1 MKIKHQ
7 KEHDYIVS
15 WILTNSETFLT
26 NIDIIDT
33 YKDLKKAK
41 QVEVLKGPTVA
52 GHFDVILRFKK
63 EKKESNY
70 NIDDP
75 KTYSEVEIKRVHV
88 FINVKM
94 ESATEQLREIKK
106 ILRQYSI
113 NERTNPKIKDYFVV
127 VSENDEYKSFFT
139 DYGYIFYKF

>member
-1 MKIKHQ
+1 MKIKHHR
-7 KEHDYIVS
+7 EHDNIVD
-15 WILTNSETFLT
+15 WIINNPETFLT
-26 NIDIIDT
+26 KLDIIDT

-41 QVEVLKGPTVA
+41 QVEILKGTTVV
-52 GHFDVILRFKK
+52 GYFDVVLRFKK
-63 EKKESNY
+63 EKEISNY
-70 NIDDP
+70 DVYNP
-75 KTYSEVEIKRVHV
+75 KTYSEVEIIRVSV

-106 ILRQYSI
+106 ILRQNII
-113 NERTNPKIKDYFVV
+113 NEKANPKIKDLYVV

>member
-7 KEHDYIVS
+7 REHDNIVN
-15 WILTNSETFLT
+15 WILSNPETFLT
-26 NIDIIDT
+26 KLDIIDT

-41 QVEVLKGPTVA
+41 QVEILKGTTVV
-52 GHFDVILRFKK
+52 GYFDVVLRFKREK
-63 EKKESNY
+63 EDSNY
-70 NIDDP
+70 NIYDP
-75 KTYSEVEIKRVHV
+75 KTYSQVEVERISV
-88 FINVKM
+88 FVNVKM

-106 ILRQYSI
+106 ILRQNSI
-113 NERTNPKIKDYFVV
+113 NERANPKVRDYYVV

>member
-1 MKIKHQ
+1 MKIKHP
-7 KEHDYIVS
+7 KEHDHIVN
-15 WILTNSETFLT
+15 WILTNPETFLT

-33 YKDLKKAK
+33 YKDLKKSK
-41 QVEVLKGPTVA
+41 QVEVLKGSTVI

-63 EKKESNY
+63 EKEESNY
-70 NIDDP
+70 NIYDP
-75 KTYSEVEIKRVHV
+75 ETYSKVEIKRVHV
-88 FINVKM
+88 FVNVKM

-106 ILRQYSI
+106 ILRQNII
-113 NERTNPKIKDYFVV
+113 NEKSNPKIKDLYVV